1 MFKNFIIKDY
11 YIVNRDRWLNH
22 YNKRTKILCPVCDH
36 DYLWFDQHLK
46 SKMHKITIVLVAILS
61 LASCNQANKNQ
72 QKEEKRA
79 ENDWGVK
86 SRQERDR
93 TA

>member
-1 MFKNFIIKDY
+1 MFDRNQYIKDY

-46 SKMHKITIVLVAILS
+46 SKMHKINLELKTKSELIENLLS
-61 LASCNQANKNQ
+61 TDL
-72 QKEEKRA
+72 EI
-79 ENDWGVK
+79 ND
-86 SRQERDR
+86 E
-93 TA
+93 